1 MNLLHMI
8 SVLATSIL
16 GSTGIMGGRTPPTY
30 RKAEKRSVEQQAIAM
45 AAAEAKRQR
54 RIDKAKKNGVSK

>member
-16 GSTGIMGGRTPPTY
+16 GSTEIMGGRTPPTY
-30 RKAEKRSVEQQAIAM
+30 RKAEKRSDEQQAIAM
-45 AAAEAKRQR
+45 AAAEDKRQR
-54 RIDKAKKNGVSK
+54 RIEKAKKNGVSK